1 VCTRKFR
8 GSQLHKA
15 SEYGTRRSDLP
26 DGVRSTQYYA
36 VLCSLYSRRNLK
48 VSVQRVVDKKPT
60 TTTGMR
66 ILGMMWMM
74 WIADHGVNSII
85 YVLLGGRVLRPC
97 ITRLGVARKAE
108 RVMEMERTD
117 NLCSVSGHY
126 PWILVRQQFSECGL
140 ASQAQH
146 VINNQLEAK

>member
-1 VCTRKFR
+1 
-8 GSQLHKA
+8 
-15 SEYGTRRSDLP
+15 
-26 DGVRSTQYYA
+26 
-36 VLCSLYSRRNLK
+36 
-48 VSVQRVVDKKPT
+48 
-60 TTTGMR
+60 
-66 ILGMMWMM
+66 MMWMM